1 MSKMKIKKKIKKVK
15 SQIESIS
22 HWSVRCTAAVQ
33 SRLSRSQFKEINLGW
48 IRANLLNLNPLIPDK
63 PVCSP
68 DQKKIY
74 GVARGEMVAV
84 NCSVNAN
91 PGTHSLTRTP

>member
-1 MSKMKIKKKIKKVK
+1 MGNRSLVLQSLTTDNTGLYACQAANSVGRAMSNSVDLDIKY
-15 SQIESIS
+15 
-22 HWSVRCTAAVQ
+22 
-33 SRLSRSQFKEINLGW
+33 
-48 IRANLLNLNPLIPDK
+48 K
-63 PVCSP
+63 PVCSL

-91 PGTHSLTRTP
+91 PGLTLLTSLTHLNK